1 MMNSSALLQLQVKE
15 SQLKPTYENKRNFII
30 YITMISR
37 GASGFRHSAA
47 RNSSDLTWTSL
58 VLLDSLCVILP
69 TGIWSVRWPPVA
81 WDCHLPSLAVPTDRA
96 FVGLNIHLSAPE
108 KMQVDSLWPH
118 MWWIVTG
125 AQGMGSSGANSLG
138 HTIEG
143 HGPWLKAPLGS
154 HGVRTVFSKWKGER
168 EIGMCAHQTKTVWI
182 QTITNGI
189 WNNLE
194 TLTSDVKMVNK

>member
-37 GASGFRHSAA
+37 GASGFRHGAA
-47 RNSSDLTWTSL
+47 RNSGDLTWTSL
-58 VLLDSLCVILP
+58 VLLGSLCVILP

-108 KMQVDSLWPH
+108 KLQVDSLWPH

-143 HGPWLKAPLGS
+143 HAHGWKPHLGLMAWGQFSPNGKEKGRLECVLIRPKLCEFKPLQM
-154 HGVRTVFSKWKGER
+154 VY
-168 EIGMCAHQTKTVWI
+168 EII
-182 QTITNGI
+182 
-189 WNNLE
+189 
-194 TLTSDVKMVNK
+194 